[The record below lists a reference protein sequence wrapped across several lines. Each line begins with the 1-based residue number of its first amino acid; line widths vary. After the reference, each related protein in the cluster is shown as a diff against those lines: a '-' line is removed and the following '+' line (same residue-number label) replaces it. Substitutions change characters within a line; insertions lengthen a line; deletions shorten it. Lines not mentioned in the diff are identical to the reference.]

1 MNLLVCFRWSE
12 NKYAEDFVRVM
23 LSLQLDSTCESFAA
37 YGLTQLDSAFGSKES
52 DSFVSASYI
61 EALTNSYD
69 LLINYSNKEC
79 CVEEKILL
87 ECMKFMESLLD
98 STAGQSALERF
109 FCEDDSKDIV
119 QLLMSASNDSLS
131 SAYSTRVLKFFSKLF
146 QQTEKSPD
154 TISLVRLCTSLS
166 KLSRLSKPD
175 NSILQTW
182 LTRVID
188 ILI

>member
-1 MNLLVCFRWSE
+1 
-12 NKYAEDFVRVM
+12 M
-23 LSLQLDSTCESFAA
+23 LSLQLDRTCESFSS

-52 DSFVSASYI
+52 DNFLSALYT
-61 EALTNSYD
+61 EALTHSYD

-98 STAGQSALERF
+98 STAGQSTLEKF
-109 FCEDDSKDIV
+109 FCEDDTKDIV

-146 QQTEKSPD
+146 QQTEKNPEN
-154 TISLVRLCTSLS
+154 ISLIRLCTSLS
-166 KLSRLSKPD
+166 KLSSLNKPD

-182 LTRVID
+182 LTKVSYIVFN
-188 ILI
+188 IVFT